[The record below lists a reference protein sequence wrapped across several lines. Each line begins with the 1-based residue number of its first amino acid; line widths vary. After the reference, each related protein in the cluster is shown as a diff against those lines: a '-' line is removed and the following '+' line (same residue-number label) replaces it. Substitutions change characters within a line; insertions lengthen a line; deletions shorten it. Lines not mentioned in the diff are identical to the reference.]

1 MVRELSERD
10 CEVHVLDNLINSS
23 PENLEGLGCRFTR
36 GDVNDE
42 ALLSE
47 IFSEGA
53 DVCFHLAAHVVV
65 QESID
70 RPVDVYQSDV
80 MGTLSLLEQCRRR
93 GTRMVFVSSCMVY
106 DAAAADGAIDEYHP
120 VKPASPYAAAKLSA
134 EHLVM
139 SYHHAYGLPSV
150 VLRPFNTYGPFQK
163 SNSEGGVVSIF
174 LDREISGRKLEIY
187 GDGTQTRD
195 LLYVEDCARFIA
207 EAGFS
212 ERAVGQYIN
221 AGTGADISVRELAA
235 LICHDRSRIEYV
247 PHIHPQSE
255 IMKLCCD
262 NSRAKALLDWE
273 PATSLEDG
281 ISKTRNWMRK
291 RPQPLL
297 STDFADY
304 AD

>member
-1 MVRELSERD
+1 M
-10 CEVHVLDNLINSS
+10 
-23 PENLEGLGCRFTR
+23 
-36 GDVNDE
+36 
-42 ALLSE
+42 
-47 IFSEGA
+47 
-53 DVCFHLAAHVVV
+53 

-70 RPVDVYQSDV
+70 HPVEVFQSDV
-80 MGTLSLLEQCRRR
+80 AGTLLLLEQCRKH

-106 DAAAADGAIDEYHP
+106 DAAAADGAIDENHS
-120 VKPASPYAAAKLSA
+120 VKAASPYAAAKLSA

-163 SNSEGGVVSIF
+163 SNSEGGVISIF
-174 LDREISGRKLEIY
+174 LEREIGGGELEIY

-212 ERAVGQYIN
+212 EKAVGRTIN
-221 AGTGADISVRELAA
+221 AGTGADISVNELAE
-235 LICHDRSRIEYV
+235 LICRDGPRIKHV

-262 NSRAKALLDWE
+262 NSSAKALLGWE

-281 ISKTRNWMRK
+281 ISKTRRWLQK
-291 RPQPLL
+291 RSQPLL
-297 STDFADY
+297 SADF
-304 AD
+304 